1 MQTEDMEVYHH
12 PHIGKKNFK
21 EYFLE
26 FLMIFLAV
34 TLGFIAENIREHI
47 IDVNTEHEYVKS
59 FYEDLTA
66 DEKDL
71 QKTINYLN
79 EQASIA
85 DSLSILMSNISTA
98 QPANLIYIYLRSI
111 TRSTVFNV
119 NDRTII
125 QLRNAGGMRL
135 IKNKNVSDSMVAY
148 YKEVDNLK
156 FLLDESLTIKRSLR
170 EKYEPLLNAR
180 DFSEIIDSNNTVIN
194 PSATLH
200 LRSTDSDIINACLLQ
215 INTIKGLDKGT
226 AKRIERLKDRATGIK
241 NYVGKEYHFE

>member
-1 MQTEDMEVYHH
+1 MEVHHH
-12 PHIGKKNFK
+12 PHVEKKGFK

-47 IDVNTEHEYVKS
+47 IGVTTEHEYVKS

-85 DSLSILMSNISTA
+85 DSLSILMNNISTA
-98 QPANLIYIYLRSI
+98 QPANLIYMYLRSI

-135 IKNKNVSDSMVAY
+135 IRNKNVSDSMVAY
-148 YKEVDNLK
+148 YKEVDHLR
-156 FLLDESLTIKRSLR
+156 FLFDESLTIKRSLH
-170 EKYEPLLNAR
+170 EKCEPLLNAT
-180 DFSEIIDSNNTVIN
+180 DFSEIIDNNNVVIN
-194 PSATLH
+194 PAVTLH
-200 LRSTDSDIINACLLQ
+200 LRSTDSDIINTCLLE
-215 INTIKGLDKGT
+215 INNIKGLSKGT
-226 AKRIERLKDRATGIK
+226 AERIERLKDKAAIIK
-241 NYVGKEYHFE
+241 AYVGKEYHLK